1 LVTTV
6 VLLQDDDEDEN
17 EDEEE
22 EEDPLLHVNLG
33 NKMFQHMFSVS
44 SLEGT
49 DNARSDDNI
58 SSVGMAIVTELM
70 DSFVHSMFTSC

>member
-1 LVTTV
+1 MQTDPISPV
-6 VLLQDDDEDEN
+6 VLLQDEDEN

-49 DNARSDDNI
+49 DNPEIQRLEFRGC
-58 SSVGMAIVTELM
+58 VWWQKT
-70 DSFVHSMFTSC
+70 

>member
-1 LVTTV
+1 MQTDPISPV
-6 VLLQDDDEDEN
+6 VLLQDEDEN

-44 SLEGT
+44 
-49 DNARSDDNI
+49 
-58 SSVGMAIVTELM
+58 AIVTELM